1 MKDIDKILETA
12 SMEEVEIPQKIQYRV
27 RYTLKN
33 KARNKKHPIMKKL
46 VMTMASLL
54 VVSIGS
60 IGVYAVNGGTI
71 AGKPITEWLVIKFSD
86 EYENYKV
93 NVEGQ
98 ELIDK
103 ETSIDLTSTVCD
115 DGFTI
120 LEFDVKLSKEDKEK
134 LKIGEPILT
143 EEYINSTD
151 ESIQEEKERVISEY
165 SDKTIDSIYISFNN
179 KLITDETGTYLEGL
193 NNYSITI
200 DGKDF
205 WIRPRSVQTTTKI
218 SDYEYKVYQ
227 MYFLT
232 DKELGT
238 KQEFTITLGDIVI
251 EASDTQINEKQ
262 VYVPINGEF
271 NIKVSKEKAVEN
283 TKIIEPECE
292 EIKYKDM
299 TKKVEKV
306 MITPLQT
313 IVKISTV
320 YENLNLEKL
329 TDTENE
335 NHINIIEYEAS
346 DEDGKNLSVF
356 SYETKRTVT
365 YADGRVEE
373 WEQGDIGTSKE
384 FDNGKME
391 LTEYVIIE
399 KKEDSPNI
407 KIKLKE
413 RIETENVREYIPIG
427 NFNINLEEPTE

>member
-33 KARNKKHPIMKKL
+33 KARNKKHHIMKKL
-46 VMTMASLL
+46 ITTMAALII
-54 VVSIGS
+54 VFVGS

-71 AGKPITEWLVIKFSD
+71 AGKPITEWLGIKFSD

-98 ELIDK
+98 ELTNN
-103 ETSIDLTSTVCD
+103 ETSINLTSTVCD

-143 EEYINSTD
+143 EEYINSTNYM
-151 ESIQEEKERVISEY
+151 QEEKERVISEY

-200 DGKDF
+200 DGEDF
-205 WIRPRSVQTTTKI
+205 WVRPRSAQITTKI

-232 DKELGT
+232 DKELEA
-238 KQEFTITLGDIVI
+238 KQEFTITLRDIVI
-251 EASDTQINEKQ
+251 EANDTQIEQKQ
-262 VYVPINGEF
+262 IYLPINGEF
-271 NIKVSKEKAVEN
+271 NVKVSKEKAVEN

-313 IVKISTV
+313 IVKLSTI
-320 YENLNLEKL
+320 YENLSLEKL
-329 TDTENE
+329 TDAENE
-335 NHINIIEYEAS
+335 NHINIIEYEAY
-346 DEDGKNLSVF
+346 DEDGKSLSIC

-365 YADGRVEE
+365 YADGRIEE

-384 FDNGKME
+384 FYNGKME

-399 KKEDSPNI
+399 KNEESPSI
-407 KIKLKE
+407 RLKLKE
-413 RIETENVREYIPIG
+413 RIETKNEREYISIG
-427 NFNINLEEPTE
+427 NFRINLNSEQVQ